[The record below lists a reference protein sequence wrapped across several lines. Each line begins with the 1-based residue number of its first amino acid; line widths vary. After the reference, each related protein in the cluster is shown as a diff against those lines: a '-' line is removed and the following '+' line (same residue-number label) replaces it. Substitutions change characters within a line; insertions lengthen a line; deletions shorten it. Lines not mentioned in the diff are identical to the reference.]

1 MRSKKRKI
9 QTTLKSAGRALI
21 RADFSLKSPLAV
33 TLDLKCESGMLLE
46 GLKQSHTGSKMINLR
61 NYMVLKFRAL
71 YGSVFQGS
79 DFYCFSPENS
89 SAPQSA
95 SQSIFDSSFDS
106 SLGCSF
112 DPSLGCSLHYS

>member
-1 MRSKKRKI
+1 MGSKKRKI
-9 QTTLKSAGRALI
+9 QTTRKLAEGALR
-21 RADFSLKSPLAV
+21 RADFSLKLPLAV
-33 TLDLKCESGMLLE
+33 TLNLKCESRMLLE

-79 DFYCFSPENS
+79 DFYCFLPENPS
-89 SAPQSA
+89 V
-95 SQSIFDSSFDS
+95 FDSSFDS
-106 SLGCSF
+106 SSDLSF

>member
-9 QTTLKSAGRALI
+9 QTTRKSAERALMG
-21 RADFSLKSPLAV
+21 ADFSPKLPLAV
-33 TLDLKCESGMLLE
+33 TLDLKCESRMLLE

-61 NYMVLKFRAL
+61 NYMVLRFRAL

-89 SAPQSA
+89 SV
-95 SQSIFDSSFDS
+95 FDSSFDS
-106 SLGCSF
+106 SSDPFLGCSF
-112 DPSLGCSLHYS
+112 DLSLGCSLHYS